1 MSDTDTSKNKTYWK
15 SFKELGSD
23 PAVLE
28 QLKHE
33 FPADYDEPSS
43 GASTIT
49 RRTFI
54 GLMAASAA
62 LAATGCRRPEQKIVP
77 YVKKPEYLTP
87 GIANY
92 FATAFTHQN
101 FASGLLVR
109 SREGRPVKI
118 EGNDQCTISGGKL
131 LPIVQASL
139 LSLYDPDRILR
150 PTVNSSDST
159 PLNAMRRMA
168 DAIREVT
175 AKGKSVRVIVD
186 EHASPSLA
194 KLYGELEQ
202 MLPNTRVVTW
212 PAIVAGG
219 AAEANRQLL
228 GIDAVLV
235 PDLSRADVILG
246 VEADFL
252 GADPEALYHIRN
264 FAKRRKPETGS
275 PDMSRFYSA
284 EATMTMTGSNAD
296 TRIRIKPGEIDEF
309 LLALLHELAVVKGKG
324 GFDASLVSQL
334 AGKSNDRFPEIKRI
348 ASDLAAKPS
357 VVMVGRH
364 LPAHTHALG
373 VMLNQALGAIG
384 AGRIIDPAQAL
395 PYSNAKNAGIE
406 ALKKEMES
414 GSVGVVIFADSN
426 LAYALRSGSFRA
438 LVSRV
443 LYRFSLSQ
451 YADETSKVCSIFVPV
466 NHYLEAWGDVRM
478 LDGSEGV
485 VQPLIA
491 PLNDGQPSLADTLM
505 GVAREYEKKNFET
518 TPTFYNYVQKRWR
531 EEHFPGSGRPSFDG
545 YWNDVLRNGRIEGS
559 LPARSAAMNGAA
571 ASNMLRKAVKSAAAQ
586 TSGTA
591 MVLGVLPSN
600 TLYDGRYANLGWL
613 MELPDP
619 VTKVTWDN
627 VAIMSKTTAARL
639 NVETGDVV
647 SVKTKA
653 GTQKLPAFIQP
664 GVSDNAIFTQTGFG
678 RSEGGRVSADKGVNA
693 FALMSG
699 TDTIGY
705 VPVTVEVTGEKY
717 PVATTQDHHSLSGDE
732 LYDIDRTDIVK
743 EGTLAA
749 FLKNPASLYTNDVPL
764 YGADKNTDRPISIM
778 TPHDYSKGHRWGMA
792 IDTSACVG
800 CNACVIA
807 CVSENNIPVVGKD
820 QVLRGRE
827 MHWIRI
833 DRYYVGD
840 DEKPETLLQPML
852 CQHCEK
858 APCENVCPV
867 AATTHSPEGLNEMT
881 YNRCVGTRYCSNNCP
896 YKVRRFNYL
905 NYHKDDR
912 EPVNMVFNPDVTVR
926 MRGIMEKCTFC
937 VHRIDEAKYHAKN
950 EGRDMLKDGEVVT
963 ACQQA
968 CPADAIVFGNTNDPD
983 SAVSK
988 HRASDRGYHVLR
1000 ELNVLPSITYK
1011 AKIRNTNG
1019 GNA

>member
-1 MSDTDTSKNKTYWK
+1 MSDTDTSTKTYWK
-15 SFKELGSD
+15 SFRELGKD
-23 PAVLE
+23 PEVLE

-33 FPADYDEPSS
+33 FPADYDEPTTDASS
-43 GASTIT
+43 IT
-49 RRTFI
+49 RRTFL

-62 LAATGCRRPEQKIVP
+62 LAATSCRRPEQQIVP

-87 GIANY
+87 GIADQ

-118 EGNDQCTISGGKL
+118 EGNDLCSISAGKAMPL
-131 LPIVQASL
+131 TQASL
-139 LSLYDPDRILR
+139 LSLYDPERMLR
-150 PTVNSSDST
+150 PTVNNSDST

-175 AKGKSVRVIVD
+175 AKGKSVRILVD
-186 EHASPSLA
+186 EHASPSRA
-194 KLYGELEQ
+194 RLYGELEQ

-246 VEADFL
+246 IESDFL
-252 GADPEALYHIRN
+252 GSDPESLYHIRN

-296 TRIRIKPGEIDEF
+296 TRIRIKPVEIDEF
-309 LLALLHELAVVKGKG
+309 LLALLNEIVIVQGRG
-324 GFDASLVSQL
+324 GLDASIVSQL
-334 AGKSNDRFPEIKRI
+334 TGRANSRFPAIKRI
-348 ASDLAAKPS
+348 AADLAAKPS

-364 LPAHTHALG
+364 LPVHTHALG
-373 VMLNQALGAIG
+373 VLLNKALGSIG
-384 AGRIIDPAQAL
+384 EGRIIDPRHAL
-395 PYSNAKNAGIE
+395 PFSGAKNAGIE
-406 ALKKEMES
+406 SLKQELES
-414 GSVGVVIFADSN
+414 GSVGVVIFADVN
-426 LAYALRSGSFRA
+426 PAYALPADTFRSI
-438 LVSRV
+438 VSRV

-466 NHYLEAWGDVRM
+466 NHFLETWSDVRM

-505 GVAREYEKKNFET
+505 GIAHAFDETFFAT

-531 EEHFPGSGRPSFDG
+531 EERYPASGRPSFDG
-545 YWNDVLRNGRIEGS
+545 FWNDVLRSGRTDAAPVSRTVNWSGS
-559 LPARSAAMNGAA
+559 AA
-571 ASNMLRKAVKSAAAQ
+571 ASLLRKAATAASAQ
-586 TSGTA
+586 PTG
-591 MVLGVLPSN
+591 MMLGVLPSN

-627 VAIMSKTTAARL
+627 VAIMSRTTAVRL
-639 NVETGDVV
+639 GVETGGMLN
-647 SVKTKA
+647 VKTKA
-653 GTQKLPAFIQP
+653 GTVKLPAFIQP
-664 GVSDNAIFTQTGFG
+664 GVADDTVFTQTGFG
-678 RSEGGRVSADKGVNA
+678 RTEGGRVSADKGVNA
-693 FALMSG
+693 FALLHS

-705 VPVTVEVTGEKY
+705 LPVTIEATGEKY
-717 PVATTQDHHSLSGDE
+717 AVATTQDHHSLSGDE
-732 LYDIDRTDIVK
+732 LYDIDRSEIVK

-749 FLKNPASLYTNDVPL
+749 FLKDPASLYAKDLPL
-764 YGADKNTDRPISIM
+764 YGTEKNTDRPISIT
-778 TPHDYSKGHRWGMA
+778 TPHDYSKGHRWGMT

-833 DRYYVGD
+833 DRYYVGP
-840 DEKPETLLQPML
+840 DESPETLLQPML

-905 NYHKDDR
+905 NYHKDER

-937 VHRIDEAKYHAKN
+937 VHRINEAKYHAKN
-950 EGRDMLKDGEVVT
+950 EGRDMLRDGEVVT

-988 HRASDRGYHVLR
+988 HRTSDRGYHVLR

>member
-1 MSDTDTSKNKTYWK
+1 MSDTDTSTKTYWK
-15 SFKELGSD
+15 SFKELGND

-33 FPADYDEPSS
+33 FPADYDEPVS
-43 GASTIT
+43 GASSLT

-62 LAATGCRRPEQKIVP
+62 LAATGCRRPEQNIVP

-101 FASGLLVR
+101 FATGLLVR

-118 EGNDQCTISGGKL
+118 EGNDQCSISGGKSMPL
-131 LPIVQASL
+131 VQASL

-150 PTVNSSDST
+150 PTVNDSDST

-175 AKGKSVRVIVD
+175 AKGKSVRIIID
-186 EHASPSLA
+186 EHASPSLVR
-194 KLYGELEQ
+194 LYADLER
-202 MLPNTRVVTW
+202 MLPNTRVVAW

-219 AAEANRQLL
+219 NAEASRQLL

-246 VEADFL
+246 IEADFL

-309 LLALLHELAVVKGKG
+309 LLALLHEVAVVNGKG
-324 GFDASLVSQL
+324 ALDASVVSQL
-334 AGKSNDRFPEIKRI
+334 AGKGNDRFPEIKRI
-348 ASDLAAKPS
+348 AGDLVANTS

-364 LPAHTHALG
+364 LPVHTHALG
-373 VMLNQALGAIG
+373 IMLNLALGAVG
-384 AGRIIDPAQAL
+384 EGRIIDPRRAL
-395 PYSNAKNAGIE
+395 PYSNAKNTGID
-406 ALKKEMES
+406 ALKNEMES
-414 GSVGVVIFADSN
+414 GSVGVVIFADVN
-426 LAYALRSGSFRA
+426 PAYALPASRFRA

-451 YADETSKVCSIFVPV
+451 YADESSKVCSIFVPV
-466 NHYLEAWGDVRM
+466 NHYIEAWGDVRM
-478 LDGSEGV
+478 LDGSEAV

-491 PLNDGQPSLADTLM
+491 PLNDGQPSLADTLI
-505 GVAREYEKKNFET
+505 GIARAFDAKNFET
-518 TPTFYNYVQKRWR
+518 TPAFYNYVQKRWR
-531 EEHFPGSGRPSFDG
+531 EERFPASGRPSFDG
-545 YWNDVLRNGRIEGS
+545 FWNDALRNGRVDGS
-559 LPARSAAMNGAA
+559 TNAQSVSLNGAA
-571 ASNMLRKAVKSAAAQ
+571 ASALLRKAVKAAAKLSSA
-586 TSGTA
+586 SGMT
-591 MVLGVLPSN
+591 LGVLPSN

-627 VAIMSKTTAARL
+627 VAIMSKTTAVRL
-639 NVETGDVV
+639 GIETGSVIA
-647 SVKTKA
+647 VKTKA
-653 GTQKLPAFIQP
+653 GSQRIPAFIQP
-664 GVSDNAIFTQTGFG
+664 GVADNAIFTQTGFG
-678 RSEGGRVSADKGVNA
+678 RSEGGRVAAGKGVNV
-693 FALMSG
+693 FTLMQS

-705 VPVTVEVTGEKY
+705 LPVTVAVTGEKY

-732 LYDIDRTDIVK
+732 FFDIDRSDIVK

-749 FLKNPASLYTNDVPL
+749 FLKNPASLYSKDLPL
-764 YGADKNTDRPISIM
+764 YGTEKNTDRPISIM
-778 TPHDYSKGHRWGMA
+778 SPHDYSKGHRWGMT

-807 CVSENNIPVVGKD
+807 CVSENNIPVVGKE

-833 DRYYVGD
+833 DRYYTGP
-840 DEKPETLLQPML
+840 DESPATLLQPML

-912 EPVNMVFNPDVTVR
+912 DPVNLVFNPDVTVR

-937 VHRIDEAKYHAKN
+937 VHRINEAKYHAKN
-950 EGRDMLKDGEVVT
+950 EGRDMLNDGEVVT

-988 HRASDRGYHVLR
+988 HRSSDRGYHVLR

>member
-1 MSDTDTSKNKTYWK
+1 MSDTDTSNKTYWK
-15 SFKELGSD
+15 SFRELGKD
-23 PAVLE
+23 PDVLE

-43 GASTIT
+43 GASSMT

-62 LAATGCRRPEQKIVP
+62 LAATGCRRPEQQIVP
-77 YVKKPEYLTP
+77 YVRKPEYLTP
-87 GIANY
+87 GIADQ
-92 FATAFTHQN
+92 FTTAFTHQN
-101 FASGLLVR
+101 FAAGLLVR

-118 EGNDQCTISGGKL
+118 EGNDLCSISGGKAMPL
-131 LPIVQASL
+131 TQASL
-139 LSLYDPDRILR
+139 LSLYDPDRMLR
-150 PTVNSSDST
+150 PTVHDSDST

-168 DAIREVT
+168 DAVREVT
-175 AKGKSVRVIVD
+175 GKGKSVRIIVD

-194 KLYGELEQ
+194 RLYGELEA
-202 MLPNTRVVTW
+202 MIPNTRVVTW
-212 PAIVAGG
+212 PAIAAGG
-219 AAEANRQLL
+219 AAEASRQLL

-246 VEADFL
+246 VESDFM
-252 GADPEALYHIRN
+252 GTDPEALYHIRN
-264 FAKRRKPETGS
+264 FAKRRKPETGA

-284 EATMTMTGSNAD
+284 EAAMTMTGSNAD
-296 TRIRIKPGEIDEF
+296 TRIRIRPGEIDEF
-309 LLALLHELAVVKGKG
+309 LLALLHEVVAAKGRG
-324 GFDASLVSQL
+324 GFDSAIVSQL
-334 AGKSNDRFPEIKRI
+334 SGADNSRFPEIRRI
-348 ASDLAAKPS
+348 AEDLTSKPS

-364 LPAHTHALG
+364 LPVHTHALG
-373 VMLNQALGAIG
+373 IMLNQALGAIG
-384 AGRIIDPAQAL
+384 DGGIIDPKRAL
-395 PYSNAKNAGIE
+395 PFSNAKTAGIE
-406 ALKKEMES
+406 ALKKELQS
-414 GSVGVVIFADSN
+414 GSVGAVIFADVN
-426 LAYALRSGSFRA
+426 PAYALPSETFRS
-438 LVSRV
+438 LISRV
-443 LYRFSLSQ
+443 LYRFSLSE
-451 YADETSKVCSIFVPV
+451 YAGETSKFCSIFVPV
-466 NHYLEAWGDVRM
+466 NHYLESWGDVRM
-478 LDGSEGV
+478 LDGSEAV
-485 VQPLIA
+485 VQPQIA
-491 PLNDGQPSLADTLM
+491 PLNDGQPSMADTLM
-505 GVAREYEKKNFET
+505 GIARAFDAKNFEA
-518 TPTFYNYVQKRWR
+518 TPTWYEYVQKRWR
-531 EEHFPGSGRPSFDG
+531 EERFAGSGRPSFTG
-545 YWNDVLRNGRIEGS
+545 FWNDALRSGRIDAS
-559 LPARSAAMNGAA
+559 PVPRSVSWNGAA
-571 ASNMLRKAVKSAAAQ
+571 AAAQ
-586 TSGTA
+586 LRTA
-591 MVLGVLPSN
+591 VGKASTQQKGMTLGVLPSS

-627 VAIMSKTTAARL
+627 VAIMSRTTAVRL
-639 NVETGDVV
+639 GVETGDLLH
-647 SVKTKA
+647 VKTKA
-653 GTQKLPAFIQP
+653 GAVHLPAFIQP
-664 GVSDNAIFTQTGFG
+664 GVADDTIFTQTGFG

-693 FALMSG
+693 FSLMPG
-699 TDTIGY
+699 PDTIGY
-705 VPVTVEVTGEKY
+705 LPVSVEKTGETLEI
-717 PVATTQDHHSLSGDE
+717 ATTQDHHSLSGDD
-732 LYDIDRTDIVK
+732 LYDIDRTEIVK

-749 FLKNPASLYTNDVPL
+749 FLKNPASLYKNDLPV
-764 YGADKNTDRPISIM
+764 YGAEKNTDRPISIM
-778 TPHDYSKGHRWGMA
+778 PEHDYSKGHRWGMT

-807 CVSENNIPVVGKD
+807 CVSENNIPVVGKE

-833 DRYYVGD
+833 DRYYAGAD
-840 DEKPETLLQPML
+840 DSPETLLQPML

-937 VHRIDEAKYHAKN
+937 VHRINEAKFHAKN
-950 EGRDMLKDGEVVT
+950 EGRDMLHDGEVVT

-968 CPADAIVFGNTNDPD
+968 CPADAIVFGNTNDPE